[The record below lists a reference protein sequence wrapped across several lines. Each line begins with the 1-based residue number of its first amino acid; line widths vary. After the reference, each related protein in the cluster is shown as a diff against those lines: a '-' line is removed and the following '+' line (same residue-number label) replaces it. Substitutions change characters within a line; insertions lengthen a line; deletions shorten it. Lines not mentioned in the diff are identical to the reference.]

1 MRSRGY
7 DATAIGAHS
16 LRTNQSSDPEL
27 SPCNRDTNRPSVR
40 SSKVGERLARNV
52 NVVSG
57 VTHPVGP
64 EPAEVYWRRRLV
76 VGLAVLL
83 TIFALFKLFNRGG
96 DEAAVA
102 APSQSASTA
111 SQAPQPSD
119 SATPM
124 TEPTDMPSIA
134 DSQTP
139 TPSEPAKDG
148 ECSDADTA
156 VSVVLDRKTTTVGT
170 GLHLTMKVKNKSQA
184 TCKRDV
190 GSGANEV
197 TIISGPALIWST
209 DHCNPSTAKDIVE
222 LAPGQTWSVDVVWGG
237 KLSAKGCKILTTAK
251 PGAYWGHARNGR
263 VNSDG
268 ARFVITK

>member
-1 MRSRGY
+1 M
-7 DATAIGAHS
+7 
-16 LRTNQSSDPEL
+16 
-27 SPCNRDTNRPSVR
+27 
-40 SSKVGERLARNV
+40 
-52 NVVSG
+52 SG

-64 EPAEVYWRRRLV
+64 EPAEVYWRRRLI
-76 VGLAVLL
+76 VGIAVLL
-83 TIFALFKLFNRGG
+83 TLVALVKLFNRGG
-96 DEAAVA
+96 DDVA
-102 APSQSASTA
+102 SAPSQSASAIATN
-111 SQAPQPSD
+111 STPQVSD
-119 SATPM
+119 SATPVV
-124 TEPTDMPSIA
+124 EPTDMPSIA

-139 TPSEPAKDG
+139 TPTEPAKDG

-170 GLHLTMKVKNKSQA
+170 GLHLTMKVKNTSNE

-197 TIISGPALIWST
+197 TVISGPALIWST

-222 LAPGQTWSVDVVWGG
+222 LAPGETWSVDVVWGG

-268 ARFVITK
+268 ARFVITN

>member
-1 MRSRGY
+1 MRSSE
-7 DATAIGAHS
+7 AVEA
-16 LRTNQSSDPEL
+16 
-27 SPCNRDTNRPSVR
+27 
-40 SSKVGERLARNV
+40 LARNV
-52 NVVSG
+52 NDVSG

-83 TIFALFKLFNRGG
+83 TLVALVKVFNRGG
-96 DEAAVA
+96 NDAAAVT
-102 APSQSASTA
+102 PSQSASAEATTP
-111 SQAPQPSD
+111 QVQPSESD
-119 SATPM
+119 APLV
-124 TEPTDMPSIA
+124 EPTDMPSIA

-139 TPSEPAKDG
+139 TPTEPAKDG

-170 GLHLTMKVKNKSQA
+170 GLHLTMKVKNTSKVA
-184 TCKRDV
+184 CKRDV

-197 TIISGPALIWST
+197 TVISGPALIWST

-222 LAPGQTWSVDVVWGG
+222 LAPGQTWSVNVVWGG

>member
-1 MRSRGY
+1 M
-7 DATAIGAHS
+7 
-16 LRTNQSSDPEL
+16 
-27 SPCNRDTNRPSVR
+27 R
-40 SSKVGERLARNV
+40 SSKGDQCLARNV

-76 VGLAVLL
+76 VGLVGLL
-83 TIFALFKLFNRGG
+83 VIFALLRLLNRGG

-102 APSQSASTA
+102 SPSQSTSVA

-119 SATPM
+119 PAAPNV
-124 TEPTDMPSIA
+124 EPTDGPSIA

-139 TPSEPAKDG
+139 TPSEPVKEG

-156 VSVVLDRKTTTVGT
+156 VSVVLDRKTTSVGT
-170 GLHLTMKVKNKSQA
+170 GLHLTMKVKNKSKVA
-184 TCKRDV
+184 CKRDL

-222 LAPGQTWSVDVVWGG
+222 LAPGQTWSVEVVWGG

-268 ARFVITK
+268 ARFVVTK